1 LLKNNFSNET
11 FRRAAAS
18 RRIPLER
25 IHPEW
30 YLKEHLPA
38 RPQPKY
44 GEGWGNTR
52 AVTDEENTVVE
63 TSDYRSAAETRR
75 NPLLQVKAGLSLWLA
90 WNAEAMV
97 SLPC

>member
-1 LLKNNFSNET
+1 LLKHLELFSAPDCSLHALWRGQAT
-11 FRRAAAS
+11 
-18 RRIPLER
+18 
-25 IHPEW
+25 
-30 YLKEHLPA
+30 
-38 RPQPKY
+38 
-44 GEGWGNTR
+44 
-52 AVTDEENTVVE
+52 EENAVVE

>member
-1 LLKNNFSNET
+1 LLKNNFRNET

-25 IHPEW
+25 IHPGW
-30 YLKEHLPA
+30 YLKDHLPA

-44 GEGWGNTR
+44 GEGWGSTR
-52 AVTDEENTVVE
+52 AVIDEENTVVE

-75 NPLLQVKAGLSLWLA
+75 NPLFVNTGLFFPDFTGLRFPLFHV
-90 WNAEAMV
+90 N
-97 SLPC
+97 

>member
-1 LLKNNFSNET
+1 V
-11 FRRAAAS
+11 
-18 RRIPLER
+18 I
-25 IHPEW
+25 
-30 YLKEHLPA
+30 
-38 RPQPKY
+38 
-44 GEGWGNTR
+44 
-52 AVTDEENTVVE
+52 DEENTVVE

>member
-1 LLKNNFSNET
+1 MKLLKNNFRNET

-25 IHPEW
+25 IDPGW
-30 YLKEHLPA
+30 YLKDHLPA

-44 GEGWGNTR
+44 GEGWGSTR
-52 AVTDEENTVVE
+52 AVIDEENTVVE

-75 NPLLQVKAGLSLWLA
+75 NPLLQVKAGYPFGLHGTPKLW
-90 WNAEAMV
+90 
-97 SLPC
+97 